1 MWVPFTRTIAK
12 HLRKP
17 TGWFGRLVMA
27 PVLNRANA
35 ALNRATIELLGVRPD
50 DRVLEIGFGGGDMIA
65 RLSRRATRGLAG
77 LDYSPDVVARAAR
90 RFRAQVA
97 SGTITFVCASVE
109 AMPYPDASFTKACTL
124 NTVYFWPDPV
134 LALREIRRVLTED
147 GVLALGFRL
156 GTSLGR
162 HAFARYQNHYEV
174 EDVRRM
180 MEAAGFRD
188 LRFVPGRDRV
198 STFAIAL
205 ARTRPAWPD
214 GLRGPR
220 LS

>member
-1 MWVPFTRTIAK
+1 MWTPFTRTIAK

-27 PVLNRANA
+27 PALNRANA
-35 ALNRATIELLGVRPD
+35 ALNRAALDLLDVRPD

-65 RLSRRATRGLAG
+65 RLARRVTRGRIAG
-77 LDYSPDVVARAAR
+77 LDYSPDVVAWGER

-97 SGTITFVCASVE
+97 SGKITFVCAGVE
-109 AMPYPDASFTKACTL
+109 AMPYPDASFTKACTN
-124 NTVYFWPDPV
+124 NTIYFWPDPV
-134 LALREIRRVLTED
+134 LALREIRRVLTKD
-147 GVLALGFRL
+147 GVLVLGFRL

-180 MEAAGFRD
+180 MKAAGFRD

-198 STFAIAL
+198 SAFATAV
-205 ARTRPAWPD
+205 ARE
-214 GLRGPR
+214 
-220 LS
+220 